1 MTGEK
6 AFQDVI
12 NFVAKSK
19 LNFSILQTPFSAQL
33 SLKKSFAKNIHDDD
47 SDQSTK
53 IIEES
58 DETIIWKFRT
68 KELESR
74 LIVMNLEN
82 LQLKKKLEE
91 CENSIHNLENKCKSL
106 EDNLKV
112 EKKRVKKERQKEE
125 KQEHRVKVENVDN
138 EEDVDV
144 PNVPT
149 NNIFEILRDV
159 ASDQKIDVKQINKK
173 EFASQTEVFEC
184 DICSEYFIMETSLK
198 DHTKRKHK
206 QTSESETQTFMKSKI
221 STVQQTVNEKTE
233 CENSE
238 YENYSCFYCEK
249 EITSEVPLLE
259 HRISC
264 HGAAETPS
272 LFSCPVRSLY
282 ECVICGLVASC
293 RADMVDHKK
302 SMHQNQ

>member
-1 MTGEK
+1 MLSVKKLTEQILNLK
-6 AFQDVI
+6 ENEQIQIFY

-53 IIEES
+53 IIEVS
-58 DETIIWKFRT
+58 NETIIWKFRT

-91 CENSIHNLENKCKSL
+91 CENSIDNLENKCKSL

-112 EKKRVKKERQKEE
+112 EKKTVKKERQKEE
-125 KQEHRVKVENVDN
+125 KQEHRVKVENVEN

-159 ASDQKIDVKQINKK
+159 ASDPKIDVKQIDKK
-173 EFASQTEVFEC
+173 EFASQTAVFQC
-184 DICSEYFIMETSLK
+184 DICSDYFIIKTSLK
-198 DHTKRKHK
+198 EHIKRKHNSS
-206 QTSESETQTFMKSKI
+206 SESETKTFMNSKI
-221 STVQQTVNEKTE
+221 LTFQQTIDEKA
-233 CENSE
+233 E
-238 YENYSCFYCEK
+238 YEN
-249 EITSEVPLLE
+249 
-259 HRISC
+259 
-264 HGAAETPS
+264 
-272 LFSCPVRSLY
+272 
-282 ECVICGLVASC
+282 
-293 RADMVDHKK
+293 
-302 SMHQNQ
+302 